1 MLSDENHHSALNNS
15 ELKSCR
21 VQLFLF
27 QRIMHILVTNDDGV
41 SSPGLRALAGAMRKL
56 GTVCVVAPEREQ
68 GAVGHSITLHK
79 PLRLSRM
86 EKDVYAVNGT
96 PSDCVVLA
104 VTQLLRTPPALVVS
118 GINRGVNLGDDVT
131 YSGTVSAALEGTLL
145 GVPSLAISQEGTQ
158 TFKFKTAAY
167 YAWRI
172 AKTVLERGLP
182 EETFLNVN
190 VPDRLRA
197 SITGVHLTSLSRRRF
212 ESPVV
217 EKVDP
222 RGRKYY
228 WIAGTRVSWE
238 RHTHSDYEAVRQGK
252 VSITPVHIDLTH
264 YQALDQLRSWE
275 DLFNK
280 TGHRRSRSEHGAL
293 RRAFSAG
300 NATVRR
306 TRRSSKARTSTKRRT
321 LSRHS
326 PNQT

>member
-1 MLSDENHHSALNNS
+1 
-15 ELKSCR
+15 
-21 VQLFLF
+21 
-27 QRIMHILVTNDDGV
+27 MHILVTNDDGV
-41 SSPGLRALAGAMRKL
+41 SSPGLRALANAMRKL

-79 PLRLSRM
+79 PLRLSRI

-104 VTQLLRTPPALVVS
+104 VTQLLRKPPALIVS

-145 GVPSLAISQEGTQ
+145 GVRSLAISQEGTQ
-158 TFKFKTAAY
+158 NFKFKTAAY
-167 YAWRI
+167 YAWQI

-190 VPDRLRA
+190 IPDRLRA
-197 SITGVHLTSLSRRRF
+197 SITGVHMTSLSRRRF

-238 RHTHSDYEAVRQGK
+238 RHTHSDYETVRQGM

-264 YQALDQLRSWE
+264 YQALEQLRSWE
-275 DLFNK
+275 DLFNT
-280 TGHRRSRSEHGAL
+280 TGHRRSSSKHGVQ
-293 RRAFSAG
+293 RPAFSTG
-300 NATVRR
+300 NTQVLR
-306 TRRSSKARTSTKRRT
+306 TRRSSSAKSSTTRRA
-321 LSRHS
+321 L
-326 PNQT
+326 

>member
-1 MLSDENHHSALNNS
+1 MVRNLIRVLSGDDHHSALKRR

-41 SSPGLRALAGAMRKL
+41 SSPGLRTLANAMRKL

-79 PLRLSRM
+79 PLRLSRL

-104 VTQLLRTPPALVVS
+104 VTQLLRTLPALVVS

-158 TFKFKTAAY
+158 TFKFRTAAY
-167 YAWRI
+167 YAYRI

-190 VPDRLRA
+190 IPDRLRA
-197 SITGVHLTSLSRRRF
+197 SIMGVQMTSLSRRRF
-212 ESPVV
+212 DSPVV

-264 YQALDQLRSWE
+264 YQALERLRSWE

-280 TGHRRSRSEHGAL
+280 TGHRRSRSERGGVQ
-293 RRAFSAG
+293 RAFSG
-300 NATVRR
+300 ENPPVRR
-306 TRRSSKARTSTKRRT
+306 PGRPSKVKV
-321 LSRHS
+321 L
-326 PNQT
+326 

>member
-1 MLSDENHHSALNNS
+1 
-15 ELKSCR
+15 
-21 VQLFLF
+21 
-27 QRIMHILVTNDDGV
+27 MHILVTNVEGV
-41 SSPGLRALAGAMRKL
+41 SSPGLRTLADAMRKL

-79 PLRLSRM
+79 PLRLSRI

-104 VTQLLRTPPALVVS
+104 VTQLFRKPPALVVS

-158 TFKFKTAAY
+158 VFKFKVAAY
-167 YAWRI
+167 YAWQI
-172 AKTVLERGLP
+172 AKTVLEQGLP

-190 VPDRLRA
+190 IPDRLRA
-197 SITGVHLTSLSRRRF
+197 SITGVHMTSLSRRRF
-212 ESPVV
+212 EAPVV

-238 RHTHSDYEAVRQGK
+238 RHTNSDYEAVRQGM

-264 YQALDQLRSWE
+264 YQALEQLRSWE

-280 TGHRRSRSEHGAL
+280 TGHRRSSSKRGAL
-293 RRAFSAG
+293 RRVSSGG
-300 NATVRR
+300 NTRVHR
-306 TRRSSKARTSTKRRT
+306 TRRSSKAKSTERRT
-321 LSRHS
+321 L
-326 PNQT
+326 